1 MGAAFSLFVIALGAI
16 CRYAITDSVNGVD
29 LEVVG
34 TILIVVGV
42 LGLILSIIK
51 MVMDNERRGG
61 PPAGPPPS

>member
-16 CRYAITDSVNGVD
+16 CRYAITDSVRGVD

-51 MVMDNERRGG
+51 MVMDSERRGG
-61 PPAGPPPS
+61 PPAG